1 MTDQIW
7 SRRPPKPD
15 NSSFYLKYVK
25 AIEEDGPHVY
35 PPNDEERVPDGN
47 PFHIE
52 STRTPVVVEHSIV
65 DHDVNAF
72 VDAKDW
78 VEEYVHS
85 ILPSASFDQY
95 NLLPLRDADIVY
107 SHEMY
112 IQPEHPDNVCFE
124 INH

>member
-1 MTDQIW
+1 M
-7 SRRPPKPD
+7 
-15 NSSFYLKYVK
+15 
-25 AIEEDGPHVY
+25 Y

-72 VDAKDW
+72 VDTKDW

-95 NLLPLRDADIVY
+95 NLLPLRDADIVC

-112 IQPEHPDNVCFE
+112 IQPEHPDNVCLR
-124 INH
+124 